1 MTDEV
6 RHLRV
11 EVQVLERAVHRFE
24 ERLAGLRDEMIRG
37 FDRMDILLSNQFGEI
52 LTLFGQA
59 NTRIDTLTTS
69 LNDIAT
75 RLEDGE
81 RRTDERHAEIL
92 AAIKGMQ
99 G

>member
-24 ERLAGLRDEMIRG
+24 ERLAGLREEVTKG
-37 FDRMDILLSNQFGEI
+37 FDRVDIVLADQFGET
-52 LTLFGQA
+52 LTLFGQV
-59 NTRIDTLTTS
+59 NTRLDEV
-69 LNDIAT
+69 NT
-75 RLEDGE
+75 RLDGLE
-81 RRTDERHAEIL
+81 RKGDERHAEVL
-92 AAIKGMQ
+92 AAIRGIQ

>member
-24 ERLAGLRDEMIRG
+24 ERLAGLREETVKG
-37 FDRMDILLSNQFGEI
+37 FDRMDILLAEHLGE
-52 LTLFGQA
+52 TLKLFSHV
-59 NTRIDTLTTS
+59 NTRLD
-69 LNDIAT
+69 D
-75 RLEDGE
+75 LE
-81 RRTDERHAEIL
+81 RKADERHAELL
-92 AAIKGMQ
+92 AAIRGMT